1 MNKTQANFDA
11 YDGRLIALADLLEQ
25 LKKELDSTKKLKKT
39 VNAIIAIMTKDQANA
54 LATTS
59 NVPQLCLSC
68 GRGNAKF
75 IPPVHHIQGTDG
87 KFYRAEVSRGANIYH
102 NVMFEGYDIGQ
113 EVFNQPQPHNRHA
126 HSSMG
131 QVSLT
136 GKNIFQPNYVGDKQG
151 STMLGMTGSGM
162 MGTGGLKRGMRGQ
175 KKKFRPTSAKI
186 S

>member
-1 MNKTQANFDA
+1 
-11 YDGRLIALADLLEQ
+11 
-25 LKKELDSTKKLKKT
+25 
-39 VNAIIAIMTKDQANA
+39 
-54 LATTS
+54 
-59 NVPQLCLSC
+59 
-68 GRGNAKF
+68 
-75 IPPVHHIQGTDG
+75 
-87 KFYRAEVSRGANIYH
+87 
-102 NVMFEGYDIGQ
+102 MFEGYDIGQ

-175 KKKFRPTSAKI
+175 KKKFRPTSAKSMPPTAI
-186 S
+186 LPFSLLEKCRLFALRHGEETKIKEEAI